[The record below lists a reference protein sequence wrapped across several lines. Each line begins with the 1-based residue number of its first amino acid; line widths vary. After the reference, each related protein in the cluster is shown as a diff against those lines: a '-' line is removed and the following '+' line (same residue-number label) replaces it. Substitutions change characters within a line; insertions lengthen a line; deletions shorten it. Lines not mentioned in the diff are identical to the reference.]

1 MSELSGFYAIW
12 YREFKVFWREK
23 SRIISSIVS
32 PLLWLTIF
40 GGGLGARVSVG
51 DVGYQAFIFPGVL
64 AMSITMTSIFFGT
77 YIVWD
82 KKIDF
87 MKSVLVAPMSRTTMF
102 LGKVVG
108 GATDALIQS
117 TILVLLGILFGVSYT
132 AQSLLTVYMLLFLI
146 TVATVSI
153 GLIIGSFMESPE
165 GFGLISSF
173 LIFPMVFLSG
183 AFYPLDNLPQ
193 WLTVATSIDPLTYG
207 VDGLRGA
214 IIGTSHNTLLFNLTI
229 LSAFCIAAIAAGTA
243 AFNRMKL

>member
-1 MSELSGFYAIW
+1 
-12 YREFKVFWREK
+12 
-23 SRIISSIVS
+23 
-32 PLLWLTIF
+32 
-40 GGGLGARVSVG
+40 
-51 DVGYQAFIFPGVL
+51 
-64 AMSITMTSIFFGT
+64 MSITMTSIFFGT

-102 LGKVVG
+102 LGKVMG

-117 TILVLLGILFGVSYT
+117 AILIVIGVLFGITYT
-132 AQSLLTVYMLLFLI
+132 VQGMLVAYMFLFLI

-153 GLIIGSFMESPE
+153 GLIIGSVMESPE

-173 LIFPMVFLSG
+173 LVFPMVFLSG

-193 WLTVATSIDPLTYG
+193 WMTVATTLDPLTYG

-214 IIGTSHNTLLFNLTI
+214 IIGVSHNSMLFNLSI
-229 LSAFCIAAIAAGTA
+229 LSAFCVAAIAVGTV